1 MTNANFRGASGYD
14 VLGQID
20 FESMTE
26 ISRPKSDETSADART
41 ADSLTRA
48 ESQSDNTLA
57 GGGRLPNDVSC
68 VLDSSQSVDA
78 AKSEPAAAPVARN
91 GSSPVNDRGRVSA
104 AWKTACLFVA
114 AGFILTGGILLGE
127 HLAQRPPAA
136 GGLVAETPDGI
147 KGDKDKSTVANLPSA
162 IADIAAEVAPSVV
175 TIELLPLVP
184 SAKNVPQ
191 NIFNPP
197 ANGGQP
203 NGAPEIGL
211 APPPRRSLGTG
222 IIMRSDGYIITA
234 AHVVRPNTNIMVG
247 LNDKRRLPA
256 ELVGMDVF
264 SDLAV
269 LNVKADDLPAAHFGS
284 IKNLRPGDWA
294 IAIGSPLGFDHTVTL
309 GIISAIGRSL
319 DDEAFH
325 NRVDLIQTDAAI
337 NMGNSGGPLLNIK
350 GEVVGIN
357 TAIRGDAQNISFAI
371 PVDEARKVALELIAH
386 GEIPR
391 PYLGIYMSDLSP
403 YVAARSGLPT
413 TLTGVMVTQ
422 VVAGGPSDKAG
433 LGRSDVIQK
442 VDGHPVVSAADVRKI
457 TRGKKPGDEFD
468 VEFWRKG
475 SQQTRRLVVGK
486 YPKNQPTGFQSH

>member
-1 MTNANFRGASGYD
+1 MTDISKQ
-14 VLGQID
+14 QID
-20 FESMTE
+20 ELPAE
-26 ISRPKSDETSADART
+26 IDAAGLSTSAGSR
-41 ADSLTRA
+41 
-48 ESQSDNTLA
+48 SDNTTAVESEGTSSESQLA
-57 GGGRLPNDVSC
+57 VTLHDVVPS
-68 VLDSSQSVDA
+68 
-78 AKSEPAAAPVARN
+78 PAVTPAPAPVVITQ
-91 GSSPVNDRGRVSA
+91 GGTNDSRRVSA
-104 AWKTACLFVA
+104 VWKTACLILA
-114 AGFILTGGILLGE
+114 AGFLFTGGILIGE
-127 HLAQRPPAA
+127 KMTSHAPPG
-136 GGLVAETPDGI
+136 GGLIAEQADANKANEGT
-147 KGDKDKSTVANLPSA
+147 KAVANLPSA

-175 TIELLPLVP
+175 TIELLPTVVQGKP
-184 SAKNVPQ
+184 VPQ
-191 NIFNPP
+191 NIFNPLG
-197 ANGGQP
+197 NNNQP
-203 NGAPEIGL
+203 NGTPEIGP

-222 IIMRSDGYIITA
+222 VIMRSDGFILTA
-234 AHVVRPNTNIMVG
+234 AHVIRPNSNIMVG

-256 ELVGMDVF
+256 ELVGRDVF

-269 LNVKADDLPAAHFGS
+269 LKVKADDLPAAHFGS
-284 IKNLRPGDWA
+284 IRNLRPGDWA

-391 PYLGIYMSDLSP
+391 PYLGIFMQDVNP
-403 YVAARSGLPT
+403 YTAPKINLPT
-413 TLTGVMVTQ
+413 NLTGVMVMQ

-433 LGRSDVIQK
+433 LGRGDVIQK
-442 VDGHPVVSAADVRKI
+442 VDGQPVLAVADVRKI
-457 TRGKKPGDEFD
+457 TRAKKPGDEFD

-475 SQQTRRLVVGK
+475 REQTRRIVVGK
-486 YPKNQPTGFQSH
+486 YPSNQPTGFQPR